1 MMRTIAALRK
11 NNEGATAIEFAMV
24 APVLFLLIFGIIE
37 FGLIFATQ
45 SALEGATSSAART
58 YKALAR
64 RNGNGASANQI
75 ETLVTRYGGGLVKAG
90 PLRVTA
96 RRLPGGWGTS
106 SMPDGNSVNNNSG
119 RTGRTGQVIQYRVYY
134 DYSVKTPMLGRL
146 LGGRRNVVSMQA
158 STVVQNEPS
167 IGGAN
172 GA

>member
-1 MMRTIAALRK
+1 MMRKIATLRE
-11 NNEGATAIEFAMV
+11 NNEGVTAVEFAMV

-45 SALEGATSSAART
+45 SALEGATSAAART
-58 YKALAR
+58 HKALAR
-64 RNGNGASANQI
+64 RNSNGANANQI
-75 ETLVTRYGGGLVKAG
+75 EALVVRYGGGLVKAG

-106 SMPDGNSVNNNSG
+106 SMPNGNSVKNNSG
-119 RTGRTGQVIQYRVYY
+119 QTGRTGQIIQYRVYY
-134 DYSVKTPMLGRL
+134 DYSVNTPMLGQL
-146 LGGRRNVVSMQA
+146 LGGRRKVISMQA

-167 IGGAN
+167 IGGAG